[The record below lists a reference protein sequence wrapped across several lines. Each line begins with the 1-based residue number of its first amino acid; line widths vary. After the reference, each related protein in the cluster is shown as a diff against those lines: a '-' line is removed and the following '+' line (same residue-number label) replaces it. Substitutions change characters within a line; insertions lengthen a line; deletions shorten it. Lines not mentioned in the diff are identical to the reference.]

1 MSHVC
6 QKILFTGQVQGVG
19 FRRKAF
25 ELSKRFAVTGYVRNL
40 PTGHVELVV
49 EAEPDEAERFLDA
62 IRGKLA
68 SCIESVNV
76 SSMPLQNFGEFK
88 IRF

>member
-1 MSHVC
+1 MGPISK
-6 QKILFTGQVQGVG
+6 KILFSGQVQGVG

-25 ELSKRFAVTGYVRNL
+25 ELSKRFSVAGYVRNL

-49 EAEPDEAERFLDA
+49 EGAPDEVERFLEA
-62 IRGKLA
+62 IKEKLA
-68 SCIESVNV
+68 SYIESFTV
-76 SSMPLQNFGEFK
+76 STMPLQQFGEFT